1 MGTVVKFGF
10 SKNILN
16 DAYEYRTQFNNKTA
30 PEIAISKDYQIPT
43 VFVEMDDF
51 IHYGP
56 NNVSIF
62 PDKENI
68 IAFTEKE
75 YYIPTFQTIVRK
87 QIPLDIAFA
96 RTIHSAQGVT
106 AKEDI
111 VYIVPVKN
119 FCKFLSYVALSRA
132 GSLKQIHLLGEN
144 LQKHHFEIDDKTRNA
159 INEEYYRLQQLKEM
173 VLPL

>member
-10 SKNILN
+10 SNNIINSVN
-16 DAYEYRTQFNNKTA
+16 DYRDTFNNKTA
-30 PEIAISKDYQIPT
+30 PEIAISNGYQIPT

-68 IAFTEKE
+68 IAFTENTS
-75 YYIPTFQTIVRK
+75 YIPNFKTIARK
-87 QIPLDIAFA
+87 QLPLDIAFA

-106 AKEDI
+106 AKEDV
-111 VYIVPVKN
+111 VYFVPKKK
-119 FCKFLSYVALSRA
+119 FCKFLSYVAMSRA

-144 LQKHHFEIDDKTRNA
+144 LQKHHFEIDNDTRNA
-159 INEEYYRLQQLKEM
+159 IIDEYYRLQHLKEM